1 MAHSAIKNN
10 KPNKNIFLKNS
21 FRLKKK
27 KKRKKKN
34 NIDTNKSIKH
44 FKMIKIINDL
54 ENLTNLGD
62 NITNKEISWASISNL
77 KLKINLM
84 IDAFFQEK

>member
-21 FRLKKK
+21 FRPKKK

-77 KLKINLM
+77 KLKIKLYHL
-84 IDAFFQEK
+84 